1 MTIKAPAWVAAQG
14 GIPTAKGWK
23 HPKRNE
29 ILLGKK
35 FTQAEIDE
43 YLGTS
48 SAPTPPAKPAVE
60 DWQAEDLNQ
69 DGVIDNLESMTKI
82 ELEELGRERG
92 VELDRRKNRSTL
104 INQMRGLLKK

>member
-43 YLGTS
+43 YLGMTFV
-48 SAPTPPAKPAVE
+48 AGLPAKPAVE

-82 ELEELGRERG
+82 ELEELGREQG